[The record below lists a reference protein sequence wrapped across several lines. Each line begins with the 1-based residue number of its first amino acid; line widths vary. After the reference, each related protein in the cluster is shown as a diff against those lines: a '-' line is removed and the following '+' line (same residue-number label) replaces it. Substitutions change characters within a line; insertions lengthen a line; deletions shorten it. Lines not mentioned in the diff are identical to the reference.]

1 VPSTPP
7 HPKPAS
13 TVVLLR
19 DTDSGLETLLL
30 KRNKALMFAGGM
42 WVFPGGAIDPEDLAK
57 AKGDEQQ
64 AARIAAAREAFE
76 ESGLQPR
83 VEDMLE
89 ISHWTTPEAEPKRF
103 STWIY
108 AAPVDGDTEVVI
120 DGGEIHNFRWITIKE
135 AIKAHEEGDM
145 GMFPPSYLT
154 LRLLSSYNSVAE
166 VFAGEANRAPY
177 KVLPVFHHEPT
188 TGELFALFP
197 GDGGYDV
204 GDTSL
209 ADPCHRVVFCG
220 KRWTYI
226 RDNVAEC
233 FPPLDQ

>member
-1 VPSTPP
+1 MPSEIPQ
-7 HPKPAS
+7 PKPAS

-42 WVFPGGAIDPEDLAK
+42 WVFPGGAIDPDDIAQ
-57 AKGDEQQ
+57 AGDDEEL
-64 AARIAAAREAFE
+64 AARIAAAREAKE

-120 DGGEIHNFRWITIKE
+120 DGGEIHHFRWMLIKN
-135 AIKAHEEGDM
+135 AIRAHEQGDM

-154 LRLLSSYNSVAE
+154 LRILSRYNSIAE
-166 VFAGEANRAPY
+166 VFAGEASRTPY
-177 KVLPVFHHEPT
+177 RVLPVFHHEPA

-197 GDGGYDV
+197 GDGGYET

-209 ADPCHRVVFCG
+209 TEPTHRIVFCG

-226 RDNVAEC
+226 RDNVPEY
-233 FPPLDQ
+233 FPSLDK